1 METVIVKP
9 DVEMDSN
16 MNIVTDTVSN
26 VYIYKQVKYKQK
38 EKKSVWGGGGSS
50 RYIPREVHL

>member
-38 EKKSVWGGGGSS
+38 EKKSVWGGGSS

>member
-16 MNIVTDTVSN
+16 MNIVNDTVSN
-26 VYIYKQVKYKQK
+26 VYIYKQV
-38 EKKSVWGGGGSS
+38 S
-50 RYIPREVHL
+50 RYIPKEVHL

>member
-16 MNIVTDTVSN
+16 MNIVTDTVSMDSNLNIVTDTVSN
-26 VYIYKQVKYKQK
+26 VYIY
-38 EKKSVWGGGGSS
+38 
-50 RYIPREVHL
+50 